1 MKPPLN
7 PYSVLVVAILLPGM
21 GQVLNRQ
28 PVRGLIFVCFAV
40 LLGAFT
46 VKTAAADISFVG
58 KISGGLFVWAM
69 ATLDAYKTAR
79 IRREVWAH
87 QVRAS
92 AASASASLAPGK
104 NPPKSAE

>member
-7 PYSVLVVAILLPGM
+7 PYLVLAVAIILPGV

-46 VKTAAADISFVG
+46 LKTAAPEVSFVG
-58 KISGGLFVWAM
+58 KLAGALFVWAM
-69 ATLDAYKTAR
+69 AILDAYRTAR
-79 IRREVWAH
+79 LRHAVHA
-87 QVRAS
+87 QAS
-92 AASASASLAPGK
+92 APR
-104 NPPKSAE
+104 